1 VALLPEKK
9 CLKWQ
14 PKLTTHQ
21 VRLSYIR
28 QQIAAANVLSPEV
41 YATDNQCSS
50 VGRTQPSDAGVG
62 DKSAVGSQV
71 AWDVAGQTPMNNK
84 PSVLSWSSA
93 RQYPSTCVI
102 FIIYILISATVDLTL
117 PLNYMQ
123 WYWVLRAQVYK
134 PANVHFHT
142 HNFQYVQSNNEKQIL
157 LMSWQQF

>member
-1 VALLPEKK
+1 MALLPEKK

-102 FIIYILISATVDLTL
+102 FIIYINISYCWPNTATKLYAGDTEFSEH
-117 PLNYMQ
+117 
-123 WYWVLRAQVYK
+123 K
-134 PANVHFHT
+134 FISHFHT